1 MAKRVINNYSLET
14 AKTFSTFKSEEAKE
28 TNLYNASLV
37 NISYE
42 AHEAELAEVKLNK
55 AGLDMGT
62 RIQKQFSIVDVMNEE
77 KAIIDFVIEAYGL
90 EKDYFSKYNKRIENK
105 SWDIPLE
112 MYDGERV
119 IPMEFG
125 SVLKENL
132 HKIKTADMF
141 TEIVKECAIED
152 IKKYGKNGIP
162 SNIATRIYDRI
173 IADNENVLPTDL
185 FDVLHNGNDYRFEIF
200 VYNIFSSHKELF
212 DVPYIRVSREN
223 KSRGAYIY
231 TSVA

>member
-105 SWDIPLE
+105 SWDLPLE

-125 SVLKENL
+125 SVLKANL
-132 HKIKTADMF
+132 HKIKTVDMF
-141 TEIVKECAIED
+141 EDFVTECAIED

-162 SNIATRIYDRI
+162 SNIATRIYEKIVSDAR
-173 IADNENVLPTDL
+173 DSLPVGL
-185 FDVLHNGNDYRFEIF
+185 FEILPCGGDYRFERRVRGVF
-200 VYNIFSSHKELF
+200 SCDKKLFNI
-212 DVPYIRVSREN
+212 PYIRVSRCN
-223 KSRGAYIY
+223 NAYGSYVY